1 MRTMNNLKKKTAL
14 VTGGGKGIGAA
25 IVRGLANEGYHVIFT
40 YSSSEEKAKALAS
53 QLEQEGKSV
62 SAIHL
67 NVADT
72 KQSKL
77 EIEKIGKQYGTI
89 DILVNNAG
97 VFLYKN
103 FSELSIE
110 DFNWIMDINFK
121 GVFSTILFA
130 LPYLPKGG
138 RIITTGSNLADN
150 AFGKDMTLYTASKS
164 ALQGLTKGLARDLGE
179 KEITVNL
186 VQPGPTD
193 TDMNPANAPS
203 GDFIRSR
210 MAIQKHGETKDI
222 AALVTFLASEEAK
235 YITGSIITIDGGMN
249 A

>member
-1 MRTMNNLKKKTAL
+1 MSNLKKRTAL
-14 VTGGGKGIGAA
+14 VTGGGKGIGEA
-25 IVRGLANEGYHVIFT
+25 IVRRLSSEGYNVVFT

-53 QLEQEGKSV
+53 ELEQEGKLV
-62 SAIHL
+62 SAVHL
-67 NVADT
+67 NVADAE
-72 KQSKL
+72 QSKL
-77 EIEKIGKQYGTI
+77 IIQKIGNQHGTI
-89 DILVNNAG
+89 DVLVNNAG
-97 VFLYKN
+97 VFLYKD

-193 TDMNPANAPS
+193 TDMNPADAPAAE
-203 GDFIRSR
+203 FVHSR

-222 AALVTFLASEEAK
+222 AALVAFLASEEAK